1 MDKTFL
7 IGSTKKPHGLK
18 GELKLYVE
26 EKYVEDL
33 MNAEILMIDIK
44 GRPTPFFIEDIRF
57 GNNIIAKFEDVNTPE
72 AAMSIA
78 NKEISLRE
86 SDLIPDDEREIE
98 IETMPYEHCIGYTI
112 VNEGETV
119 GVIDNIVEYPQ
130 QEMAILNYK
139 NKEVLVPLNQHFI
152 KKVDDKNKVIEMV
165 LPEGLLDL

>member
-7 IGSTKKPHGLK
+7 IGATKKPHGLK

-139 NKEVLVPLNQHFI
+139 NKVVLVPLNQHFI
-152 KKVDDKNKVIEMV
+152 KKVDDKNKLIEMV

>member
-1 MDKTFL
+1 MDKTIL
-7 IGSTKKPHGLK
+7 IGATKKPHGLK

-26 EKYVEDL
+26 ERYVEDL

-72 AAMSIA
+72 AALSIA

-86 SDLIPDDEREIE
+86 SDLIPDDERVIE
-98 IETMPYEHCIGYTI
+98 IETMPYEHCVGYTI
-112 VNEGETV
+112 VNKGETV
-119 GVIDNIVEYPQ
+119 GMIDNIVEYPQ

>member
-7 IGSTKKPHGLK
+7 IGSTKRPHGLK

-119 GVIDNIVEYPQ
+119 GIIDNIVEYPQ

-152 KKVDDKNKVIEMV
+152 KKVDDKNKVIEMG

>member
-7 IGSTKKPHGLK
+7 IGSTKRPHGLK

-152 KKVDDKNKVIEMV
+152 KKVDDKNKVIEMG

>member
-1 MDKTFL
+1 MDKTCL
-7 IGSTKKPHGLK
+7 IGSTKRPHGLK

-112 VNEGETV
+112 VNEGETI

-139 NKEVLVPLNQHFI
+139 NKDILVPLNQHFI

>member
-1 MDKTFL
+1 
-7 IGSTKKPHGLK
+7 
-18 GELKLYVE
+18 
-26 EKYVEDL
+26 
-33 MNAEILMIDIK
+33 MIDIK

>member
-1 MDKTFL
+1 
-7 IGSTKKPHGLK
+7 
-18 GELKLYVE
+18 
-26 EKYVEDL
+26 

-72 AAMSIA
+72 AAMSIS

>member
-7 IGSTKKPHGLK
+7 IGSTKRPHGLK

-112 VNEGETV
+112 VNEGETI

-139 NKEVLVPLNQHFI
+139 NKEILVPLNQHFI
-152 KKVDDKNKVIEMV
+152 KKVDDKTKVIEMV

>member
-1 MDKTFL
+1 MEKTIL

-26 EKYVEDL
+26 ERYVEDL

-78 NKEISLRE
+78 NKEMSLRE

-112 VNEGETV
+112 VNDGEKV
-119 GVIDNIVEYPQ
+119 GIIDNIVEYPQ

-139 NKEVLVPLNQHFI
+139 NKEVLIPLNQHFI
-152 KKVDDKNKVIEMV
+152 KKVDDKNKVIEMI

>member
-7 IGSTKKPHGLK
+7 IGSTKRPHGLK

-112 VNEGETV
+112 VNEGETI

-139 NKEVLVPLNQHFI
+139 NKEILVPLNQHFI
-152 KKVDDKNKVIEMV
+152 KKVDDKNKVIEMM

>member
-7 IGSTKKPHGLK
+7 IGSTKRPHGLK

-112 VNEGETV
+112 VNEGETI

-139 NKEVLVPLNQHFI
+139 NKEILVPLNQHFI

>member
-7 IGSTKKPHGLK
+7 IGSTKRPHGLK

-112 VNEGETV
+112 VNEGETI

-139 NKEVLVPLNQHFI
+139 NKDILVPLNQHFI

>member
-1 MDKTFL
+1 MEKTIL

-26 EKYVEDL
+26 ERYVEDL

-119 GVIDNIVEYPQ
+119 GIIDNIVEYPQ

-139 NKEVLVPLNQHFI
+139 NKEILVPLNQHFI
-152 KKVDDKNKVIEMV
+152 KKVDDKNKVIEMG

>member
-1 MDKTFL
+1 MDKTIL
-7 IGSTKKPHGLK
+7 IGATKKPHGLK

-26 EKYVEDL
+26 ERYVEDL

-86 SDLIPDDEREIE
+86 SDLIPDEEREIE

>member
-7 IGSTKKPHGLK
+7 IGSTKRPHGLK

-112 VNEGETV
+112 VNEGETI

-130 QEMAILNYK
+130 QEMAIFKL
-139 NKEVLVPLNQHFI
+139 
-152 KKVDDKNKVIEMV
+152 
-165 LPEGLLDL
+165 

>member
-7 IGSTKKPHGLK
+7 IGSTKRPHGLK

-57 GNNIIAKFEDVNTPE
+57 GNNIIAKFEDVDTPE

-152 KKVDDKNKVIEMV
+152 KKVDDKKKVIEMV

>member
-1 MDKTFL
+1 MFL
-7 IGSTKKPHGLK
+7 IGATKKPHGLK

-112 VNEGETV
+112 VNEGETL
-119 GVIDNIVEYPQ
+119 GIIDNIVEYPQ

>member
-7 IGSTKKPHGLK
+7 IGSTKRPHGLK

-112 VNEGETV
+112 VNEGETL
-119 GVIDNIVEYPQ
+119 GIIDNIVEYPQ

>member
-7 IGSTKKPHGLK
+7 IGSTKRPHGLK

-112 VNEGETV
+112 VNEGETI